1 MSRLFEEITNTS
13 LQNPVSAELLLS
25 FKFCDTWLT
34 ELELKEDSYNNL
46 TS

>member
-1 MSRLFEEITNTS
+1 MSRLFEEIINTS

-25 FKFCDTWLT
+25 FKFFDTWLT